1 MFKRE
6 RLYRSAWPWCSGEVG
21 GALGIHTIRA
31 MAQSIIE
38 VSVTWILYLLM
49 WYCAVRYY
57 HPITYKE
64 PVLKDKNKKENYL
77 GNGLWHH
84 NEGKAQLL
92 G

>member
-1 MFKRE
+1 
-6 RLYRSAWPWCSGEVG
+6 LWCSGEVG
-21 GALGIHTIRA
+21 GALGIQTIGA
-31 MAQSIIE
+31 MAQSVVE
-38 VSVTWILYLLM
+38 VSVTWRLCLLM

-64 PVLKDKNKKENYL
+64 SALKDKNEKDNWL

-84 NEGKAQLL
+84 NECKAQLL